1 MNNQYTYN
9 YLLVGEGLP
18 AFEKIRL
25 EDIIPS
31 IDEILRQSNNR
42 LTCLE
47 KNITPTW
54 EGIVEP
60 LTIIEEKIK
69 WTWGIVNHL
78 MGVKNSKE
86 LREIYL
92 IK

>member
-47 KNITPTW
+47 KILPQ
-54 EGIVEP
+54 
-60 LTIIEEKIK
+60 L
-69 WTWGIVNHL
+69 
-78 MGVKNSKE
+78 VKA
-86 LREIYL
+86 L
-92 IK
+92 